1 MVGAVAARAA
11 ALAGGAA
18 GGGGPAGA
26 VAAYVGA
33 GTWPWVLGA
42 VVLWAVGLWPARA
55 ALRAARGM
63 QAMPEREAARP
74 RRPVLIM
81 NPKSGGGKVEKFGLA
96 ERARELGAEVVLLD
110 PSAPQDVAELA
121 ERAVADGADLLGVAG
136 GDGTQA
142 EVAQVAA
149 RHGLPFLVVSAGTRN
164 HFALDLGLDRNDPA
178 RCLDALTDGV
188 ELLVDLGEVA
198 GRAFVNNVSF
208 GTYAEIVQNPEYRDA
223 KASTVLAM
231 LPDLLAGYAGAELTA
246 EAGGE
251 LLERPQAVL
260 VSNNPYDAGDLLDPG
275 RRSRLDLGRL
285 GVLGVRVDGA
295 AQVADLALRGTSA
308 EAVRTLMGRE
318 VLVTAEAARIPVA
331 VDGEALELDVPVR
344 CVIRPGRCGCGC
356 RGTGRGRCGRRR
368 RCPGAG
374 WPGSRRAASRRTAV
388 CDEGVDAAGAGRA
401 AGGGGPGGGGRG
413 GVRRGGGDADA
424 DPGREAAAAVHGG
437 EPLEAVDRGGLRP
450 GAGAGR
456 AAPGGAGG
464 LGSVAAASAAANLAG
479 KSLAR
484 RARPDRVAGKV
495 PQARHVPMPESASF
509 PSGHTA
515 SAFAFATGVA
525 SQLPWAAAPLGLLA
539 AAVGYSRVH
548 TGVHYPGDV
557 VAGALLGTVAGSVV
571 AGVGRQVTARQGR

>member
-1 MVGAVAARAA
+1 MGEVVRAKWLARAA
-11 ALAGGAA
+11 IGCGAAAVAVLAAGAGLRGALVVAVGVAALALMAVGVWWALSRRGPVRWLGVLLAA
-18 GGGGPAGA
+18 VAPAGA

-33 GTWPWVLGA
+33 GTWPWVLA
-42 VVLWAVGLWPARA
+42 SVLLWAVGLWPARA
-55 ALRAARGM
+55 ALRAGRGA
-63 QAMPEREAARP
+63 QEMPEREAARP

-81 NPKSGGGKVEKFGLA
+81 NPKSGGGKVEKFRLP

-142 EVAQVAA
+142 LVAQVAA

-188 ELLVDLGEVA
+188 ELRVDLGEVA

-251 LLERPQAVL
+251 VLEQPQAVL

-318 VLVTAEAARIPVA
+318 VLVTAETARIPVA

-344 CVIRPGRCGCGC
+344 CVIRP
-356 RGTGRGRCGRRR
+356 
-368 RCPGAG
+368 
-374 WPGSRRAASRRTAV
+374 AALR
-388 CDEGVDAAGAGRA
+388 
-401 AGGGGPGGGGRG
+401 
-413 GVRRGGGDADA
+413 VRVPRD
-424 DPGREAAAAVHGG
+424 
-437 EPLEAVDRGGLRP
+437 RP
-450 GAGAGR
+450 GAVRSTPPLSWRRLARLAAGR
-456 AAPGGAGG
+456 VEANGGA
-464 LGSVAAASAAANLAG
+464 
-479 KSLAR
+479 R
-484 RARPDRVAGKV
+484 
-495 PQARHVPMPESASF
+495 
-509 PSGHTA
+509 
-515 SAFAFATGVA
+515 
-525 SQLPWAAAPLGLLA
+525 
-539 AAVGYSRVH
+539 
-548 TGVHYPGDV
+548 
-557 VAGALLGTVAGSVV
+557 
-571 AGVGRQVTARQGR
+571 